1 MNQDSWATRLH
12 RSIRNYLPWPHMF
25 KCTPPLAHKPLDTD
39 DEIQFYSDMRYL
51 EELRDALLDDC
62 RLAKNEAPDI
72 FASYV
77 AEPLLEACC
86 VPVESAK
93 FWEEWNWPA
102 DYAASLLSLW
112 RMDRE
117 LEAWIDMRD
126 VDEQVA

>member
-1 MNQDSWATRLH
+1 MSDTWTQRLYQSLKHIAT
-12 RSIRNYLPWPHMF
+12 WPHMF
-25 KCTPPLAHKPLDTD
+25 KCTPALCHKPLDTD
-39 DEIQFYSDMRYL
+39 DEIQFYNDMRYL
-51 EELRDALLDDC
+51 EDLRDALLDDC

-72 FASYV
+72 FPTYV

-93 FWEEWNWPA
+93 FWEDFGDWPV